1 MYVKL
6 RKAYGHICLLSC
18 ADQVTKAF
26 RSLQL
31 GPADYLEFIIQ
42 LVAESHTAFV
52 DKIRW
57 IRSVLPENK
66 MLISK
71 TSIWVYFFSAI
82 EKTGNLKWQKRPFSS
97 ACVFRPFTRLL
108 LSSVLGSWR
117 HSAPFPFCICDG
129 GGFVLD
135 GLVDSRARVR
145 AGGGGRAGS
154 AGATKCVKTPIRTS
168 KGRWPLSHS
177 KLRHFEFPGSYQ
189 HCANSVATE

>member
-57 IRSVLPENK
+57 IRSVLSENK
-66 MLISK
+66 LNYFK
-71 TSIWVYFFSAI
+71 NVYLSLFFQRNRKNWQFKMAKKAI
-82 EKTGNLKWQKRPFSS
+82 FVRLCFSS
-97 ACVFRPFTRLL
+97 L
-108 LSSVLGSWR
+108 
-117 HSAPFPFCICDG
+117 HSLA
-129 GGFVLD
+129 
-135 GLVDSRARVR
+135 A
-145 AGGGGRAGS
+145 
-154 AGATKCVKTPIRTS
+154 
-168 KGRWPLSHS
+168 
-177 KLRHFEFPGSYQ
+177 
-189 HCANSVATE
+189 